1 MATQTPQPVTH
12 IYKEV
17 NKGKHL
23 SVKHFELAEVL
34 NGNSQLSEL
43 INISKNR
50 NCAMSMPDYWLKI
63 RQGAKWS
70 KCITGL
76 FKTGNKN
83 LFKGDRDKKQHLLI
97 FKFSDADI
105 LTVFYF
111 KNYYTRDL
119 SDVIKLI
126 N

>member
-1 MATQTPQPVTH
+1 MATQTPKPVTH
-12 IYKEV
+12 IFKEV
-17 NKGKHL
+17 NRSKFL
-23 SVKHFELAEVL
+23 SVKHFELTSVS

-63 RQGAKWS
+63 RQGPKWS

-76 FKTGNKN
+76 FKTAKQD
-83 LFKGDRDKKQHLLI
+83 LYKGDHNKRQHLLI
-97 FKFSDADI
+97 FKFSDADT
-105 LTVFYF
+105 LTIYYF
-111 KNYYTRDL
+111 KNYFTTDL
-119 SDVIKLI
+119 TKVLPFI

>member
-12 IYKEV
+12 IYKEINV
-17 NKGKHL
+17 GKHL

-34 NGNSQLSEL
+34 NGNPQLSEL

-50 NCAMSMPDYWLKI
+50 SYALSMPEYWLKI

-76 FKTGNKN
+76 FKTAKRD
-83 LFKGDRDKKQHLLI
+83 LFKGDCDKKEHLLI
-97 FKFSDADI
+97 FKFSDTDI

-119 SDVIKLI
+119 SDVIQFI

>member
-1 MATQTPQPVTH
+1 MATQISQPVTH

-23 SVKHFELAEVL
+23 SVKHFELTNVL
-34 NGNSQLSEL
+34 NGNSELSEL

-63 RQGAKWS
+63 RQGSKWS

-76 FKTGNKN
+76 FKTTKQD
-83 LFKGDRDKKQHLLI
+83 LYKGDRDKKQHLLI

-119 SDVIKLI
+119 SDVMQFI